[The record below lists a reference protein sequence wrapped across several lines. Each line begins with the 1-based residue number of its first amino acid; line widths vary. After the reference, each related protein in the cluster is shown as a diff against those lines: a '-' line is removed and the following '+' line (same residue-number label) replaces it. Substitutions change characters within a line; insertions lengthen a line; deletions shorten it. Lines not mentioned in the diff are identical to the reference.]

1 MEKVYLNAQ
10 SNFHWLLVQNNFPWL
25 LDSISVPLLGEIKGH
40 CKPGANIQINED

>member
-25 LDSISVPLLGEIKGH
+25 LDSIIVPLLGEIKGH
-40 CKPGANIQINED
+40 CKPGANLQNNEE